1 MRANSHVKRPP
12 SIFGI
17 IRRPMSKLFLLA
29 FAVALSCVAQASWYW
44 PFGSD
49 EGAEERRVPRL
60 SELMEGASTNIDAAV
75 DFAEEGKTSEAI
87 AAYRRALAELDR
99 VESEYPDKADKP
111 EFATLRNKRAYV
123 NASIDSLLL
132 GQVKSNAKAVAVS
145 DTTELE
151 KKLAAE
157 RAAAKGVEKTEEKA
171 VEKAADKPEG
181 DEVAAKPESGE
192 AEAEPVAAPAK
203 AAAAKPSRAL
213 TPRERVIADIEKGD
227 WTAAELGINEMLVAK
242 PNDAIALNLKAAM
255 EVERG
260 DLKAAESALDQAIMS
275 NPRSPHAYYNM
286 AELMLRRDPP
296 NSDAARRYYETGRAM
311 GGRKDARLE
320 AALK

>member
-1 MRANSHVKRPP
+1 MAGVKRPP
-12 SIFGI
+12 PIFGI
-17 IRRPMSKLFLLA
+17 IRRPMSKLFLLF
-29 FAVALSCVAQASWYW
+29 FAAVLSGVAQASWYW

-49 EGAEERRVPRL
+49 EGDEDKRVPRL

-99 VESEYPDKADKP
+99 VESDYPERADKP

-157 RAAAKGVEKTEEKA
+157 RSAAKAAEKTD
-171 VEKAADKPEG
+171 EKAAEETAEKPEG
-181 DEVAAKPESGE
+181 GDAEAAPV
-192 AEAEPVAAPAK
+192 AEPVK
-203 AAAAKPSRAL
+203 SAAAKPARAL
-213 TPRERVIADIEKGD
+213 TPRERVIADIERGD
-227 WTAAELGINEMLVAK
+227 WPAAELGINEMLVAK

-286 AELMLRRDPP
+286 AELMLRRDQP
-296 NSDAARRYYETGRAM
+296 NRDAARRYYETGRAM
-311 GGRKDARLE
+311 GGGKDARLE

>member
-1 MRANSHVKRPP
+1 
-12 SIFGI
+12 
-17 IRRPMSKLFLLA
+17 MSKLFLLV
-29 FAVALSCVAQASWYW
+29 FAVALACVAQASWYW

-49 EGAEERRVPRL
+49 EGDEDKRVPRL

-99 VESEYPDKADKP
+99 VEMEYPDKADKP

-132 GQVKSNAKAVAVS
+132 GQVKANAKAVAVS

-157 RAAAKGVEKTEEKA
+157 RAAAKGAEKPEEKA
-171 VEKAADKPEG
+171 AEKAAEKPEG
-181 DEVAAKPESGE
+181 GE
-192 AEAEPVAAPAK
+192 AEAAPVAEPAK
-203 AAAAKPSRAL
+203 PARAP
-213 TPRERVIADIEKGD
+213 TPRERVIADIERGD
-227 WTAAELGINEMLVAK
+227 WSAAELGINEMLVAK

>member
-1 MRANSHVKRPP
+1 M
-12 SIFGI
+12 
-17 IRRPMSKLFLLA
+17 FLLV
-29 FAVALSCVAQASWYW
+29 FAVAFAGVAQASWYW

-49 EGAEERRVPRL
+49 EGDDDKRVPRL

-75 DFAEEGKTSEAI
+75 DFADEGKVSEAI

-99 VESEYPDKADKP
+99 VEREYPERVDKP

-132 GQVKSNAKAVAVS
+132 GQIKSNAKAVAVS

-157 RAAAKGVEKTEEKA
+157 KAAAKA
-171 VEKAADKPEG
+171 AEKAAEKPEEKPAEKPDEKPAEKPEG
-181 DEVAAKPESGE
+181 DEAG
-192 AEAEPVAAPAK
+192 AAPAK
-203 AAAAKPSRAL
+203 AAPAKPARAL
-213 TPRERVIADIEKGD
+213 APRERVIADIERGD
-227 WTAAELGINEMLVAK
+227 WTAAELGINETLVAK
-242 PNDAIALNLKAAM
+242 PNDAVALNLKAAM

-260 DLKAAESALDQAIMS
+260 DLKAAETALDQAIMS

-286 AELMLRRDPP
+286 ADLMLRRDPP
-296 NSDAARRYYETGRAM
+296 NRDAARRYYETGRAM